1 MGVWDKVV
9 EGKGCDGTACE
20 GRGRWVGLLTA
31 SGCGWGGQKGGDD
44 KKETR
49 VMLTGQMGKSK
60 NDSMD
65 GD

>member
-1 MGVWDKVV
+1 MGGV
-9 EGKGCDGTACE
+9 
-20 GRGRWVGLLTA
+20 LTA